1 MLSGDVG
8 IGCGWPSAKLIGCKF
23 RIETEIRSTNPLN
36 SQAFSTQKRKP
47 FRNPSKVKIQCFY
60 MAKVKWIN
68 FNFEADLCGVGGRR
82 SILRAP
88 FRINVES
95 IWIKFS
101 WFHRW
106 IEKQKKTPQQRNSSI
121 CGKTGR
127 NCMFRNIG
135 KRLHVI
141 HLFFCSYLAKGHFIG
156 SVFSTPFE
164 YWALSLM
171 CGSHDWTDFILNFN
185 LIWNLNWMLTSTHI
199 PSSSIAKCPFLFH
212 FPQLNDCTF
221 HIHQNE

>member
-106 IEKQKKTPQQRNSSI
+106 IETEKNATTAKFINMWENGPKLCVPKNWQAIACYSS
-121 CGKTGR
+121 
-127 NCMFRNIG
+127 
-135 KRLHVI
+135 L
-141 HLFFCSYLAKGHFIG
+141 LL
-156 SVFSTPFE
+156 
-164 YWALSLM
+164 
-171 CGSHDWTDFILNFN
+171 
-185 LIWNLNWMLTSTHI
+185 
-199 PSSSIAKCPFLFH
+199 FLFGQRPFH
-212 FPQLNDCTF
+212 WQCIFYPIWILSIEFDVRITWLNGF
-221 HIHQNE
+221 YIEF